1 MQITSLCYIEKGN
14 TVLML
19 YRNKKKNDVNQG
31 KWIGVGGK
39 LETGETPETC
49 MLREVKEETGLR
61 LLSWRKR
68 GTVDFESES
77 WTERMY
83 LFTAVQF
90 EGELSACDEGELRW
104 IQKERIQS
112 LSLWEGDRV
121 FLRLLAEDAPYFHLL
136 LKYDGE
142 RLISAMLNGEALDI

>member
-49 MLREVKEETGLR
+49 MLREVKE
-61 LLSWRKR
+61 
-68 GTVDFESES
+68 
-77 WTERMY
+77 
-83 LFTAVQF
+83 
-90 EGELSACDEGELRW
+90 
-104 IQKERIQS
+104 
-112 LSLWEGDRV
+112 
-121 FLRLLAEDAPYFHLL
+121 
-136 LKYDGE
+136 
-142 RLISAMLNGEALDI
+142 